1 MNRDILINP
10 QHQKTLD
17 KDGIVKFRFLDE
29 EGVAKL
35 LALYHRLVTPRTDIP
50 YNILYTCLHNPD
62 SNFRNEMNM
71 QIGELL
77 KPYFAKYFKQV
88 QQSSYTYQIK
98 GLGPQSE
105 LYVHQDW
112 SFTDERQFR
121 TYTFWLPLMD
131 CFPENGTVHAIKGSH
146 LKLNHI
152 RGAGIN
158 AAFDNVQ
165 QAIRKYMEPQTVMA
179 GEVLVFDSALAHY
192 SPPNNTNS
200 IRVCVMTNLSHSDA
214 DFMLY
219 FGEDKGANVKVDAY
233 KVPPSFFM
241 MYEDFKSQ
249 FLQPPS
255 FAQFAGSLTQADAR
269 LTEEM
274 LPALFEVSK
283 WQAFGNKVK
292 EIFSL

>member
-1 MNRDILINP
+1 MNRDILLNE
-10 QHQKTLD
+10 QYQKMLN

-29 EGVAKL
+29 DGIEKL
-35 LALYHRLVTPRTDIP
+35 LGRYHQLVTPRTDIP
-50 YNILYTCLHNPD
+50 YDILYTCLHNPD
-62 SNFRNEMNM
+62 SNFRNEMNT

-77 KPYFAKYFKQV
+77 KPYFAKHFKDV
-88 QQSSYTYQIK
+88 QQSSFTYQIK

-112 SFTDERQFR
+112 SFTDEKQFR

-131 CFPENGTVHAIKGSH
+131 CFAENGTIHAIKGSH

-165 QAIRKYMEPQTVMA
+165 RAIRKYMEPQNVSA
-179 GEVLVFDSALAHY
+179 GEALVFDSALAHY

-200 IRVCVMTNLSHSDA
+200 IRVCVMTNLSHKDA

-219 FGEDKGANVKVDAY
+219 FGKENGKVVKVDAY

-241 MYEDFKSQ
+241 LYDDFKSE
-249 FLQPPS
+249 FMQPPS
-255 FAQFAGSLTQADAR
+255 FAQYAGTHAQPDPQ

-274 LPALFEVSK
+274 LPALFEVSQ
-283 WQAFGNKVK
+283 WRNFSNRVK
-292 EIFSL
+292 EMFSL